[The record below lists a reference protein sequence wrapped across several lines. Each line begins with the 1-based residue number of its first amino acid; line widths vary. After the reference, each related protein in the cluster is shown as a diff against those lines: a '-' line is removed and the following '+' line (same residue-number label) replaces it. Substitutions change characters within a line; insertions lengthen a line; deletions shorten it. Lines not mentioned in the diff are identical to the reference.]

1 MLYLVNLSTVKSHV
15 FDDRAPHLDSLL
27 RYAPSLVQMRL
38 PLPLVCVYHVI
49 ALFVYNVT
57 LDKQAHPTRDSVGRW
72 LAPAKN
78 IVGFYLSISL
88 CPQPQFREDCQAA
101 TGRGDNVLAF

>member
-57 LDKQAHPTRDSVGRW
+57 LDNSGAPTTVY
-72 LAPAKN
+72 
-78 IVGFYLSISL
+78 IVVVV
-88 CPQPQFREDCQAA
+88 AVKVA
-101 TGRGDNVLAF
+101 